1 MHTESFLFVPRG
13 VSQGKYESKKTKLE
27 NVHVVM
33 FKRGSN
39 KIFWKTK
46 HSQEQFHEVQFLQ
59 KKYIKSLGNYFKC
72 SEQPRG
78 VKTAK
83 KKKLFQL
90 YVLLSSNLTVSFWKI
105 FQSTM
110 ILLIC

>member
-13 VSQGKYESKKTKLE
+13 VSQGKYKSKKPKLE

-59 KKYIKSLGNYFKC
+59 KKYIKSLGNDFKC

-78 VKTAK
+78 VKTTK
-83 KKKLFQL
+83 KEEINSTLCPFLKPSRRQFWE
-90 YVLLSSNLTVSFWKI
+90 NLPINDDSVD
-105 FQSTM
+105 
-110 ILLIC
+110 L